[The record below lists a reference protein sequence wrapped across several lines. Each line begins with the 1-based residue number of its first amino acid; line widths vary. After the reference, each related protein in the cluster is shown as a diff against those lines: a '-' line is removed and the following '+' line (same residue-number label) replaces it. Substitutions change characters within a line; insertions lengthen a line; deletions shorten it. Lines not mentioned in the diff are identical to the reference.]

1 MHLKKLNFI
10 NFKNYQDF
18 SIELAEK
25 INCFVGYN
33 GVGKTNVLDGIYYL
47 SNCKSFFNP
56 VDSQN
61 IKEGEEFFVVEGVFS
76 EEESDET
83 VYCGVK
89 KGRKKVFKKGKR
101 SYEKLSEHIG
111 YINTVMISPI
121 DGNLILEGSDVR
133 RKYIDHIISQYNPS
147 YLQDLIKYNKVLAH
161 RNALL
166 KQFKET
172 NSFQPTSLEV
182 WDDQLIPLAEK
193 IYTIRKEF
201 IEGFIPV
208 FDKRY
213 KKLSNGLEMPT
224 FFYESHLSDNDFK
237 KKLNE
242 NLSKDRAIGYTT
254 VGIHKDDYVFLLND
268 KPLKKFGSQGQQK
281 TYLIALKLAHYD
293 FISEKSYHKPI
304 LLLDDIYDKLDEKR
318 IKQLMDAV
326 LQNSFGQVFITD
338 TDKHRLSD
346 LFKNEEKDI
355 KVFHINDGVAKVV

>member
-10 NFKNYQDF
+10 NFKNYEDF
-18 SIELAEK
+18 SLELAEK

-61 IKEGEEFFVVEGVFS
+61 IKEGEEFFVIEGVFS
-76 EEESDET
+76 EENQNET
-83 VYCGVK
+83 IYCGVK

-166 KQFKET
+166 KQFKESHT
-172 NSFQPTSLEV
+172 FESSSLEV
-182 WDDQLIPLAEK
+182 WDDQLVPLAEK
-193 IYTIRKEF
+193 IYAIRKAF

-213 KKLSNGLEMPT
+213 KKLSNGLEAPT
-224 FFYESHLSDNDFK
+224 FTYQSHLEDEDFK
-237 KKLNE
+237 NKLKE
-242 NLSKDRAIGYTT
+242 NQKKDRTVGYST

-293 FISEKSYHKPI
+293 FISDKSFHKPI

-318 IKQLMDAV
+318 IKQLMEAV
-326 LQNSFGQVFITD
+326 LQKSFGQVFITD
-338 TDKHRLSD
+338 TDQNRLKN
-346 LFKNEEKDI
+346 LFDGKEEV
-355 KVFHINDGVAKVV
+355 KVFQIANEIPKAIG